1 MFSREARRLASFA
14 SRNRL
19 PMVAPYTRIAEA
31 GALVAYEPDIRF
43 PFRRAAI
50 YVDRILKGATPAT
63 LPVAECTRFRL
74 VVNLKAARA
83 LGVRVPK
90 AVLSRADQIID

>member
-1 MFSREARRLASFA
+1 VAIRRRRPPQWAHA
-14 SRNRL
+14 
-19 PMVAPYTRIAEA
+19 
-31 GALVAYEPDIRF
+31 F

-50 YVDRILKGATPAT
+50 YVDRILKGATPGT
-63 LPVAECTRFRL
+63 LPVEECTRFRL

>member
-1 MFSREARRLASFA
+1 MA
-14 SRNRL
+14 
-19 PMVAPYTRIAEA
+19 PIDDWIVAPDTRIAEA
-31 GALVAYEPDIRF
+31 GALVAYEPDILL

-63 LPVAECTRFRL
+63 LPVEECTRFRL

-83 LGVRVPK
+83 FGG
-90 AVLSRADQIID
+90 ADQIID